1 MQRMLASL
9 HSRCFMSRRGI
20 FITLTSLF
28 LLTSSLSVVAQKKS
42 EPKKTETKQSDEKK
56 KQDAKAK
63 EDAKRS
69 RELEDASR
77 ALKKWLDEDVS
88 YIITSE
94 ERTTFKA
101 LKTDEE
107 REQFIESFWLR
118 RDPTPDTIDN
128 EFKDDHY
135 ERIAYSNEHFASGI
149 PGWKTDR
156 GRIYV
161 MYGKPDEIESH
172 PSGGTYDR
180 PIEEGGGTTST
191 FPFEVWR
198 YRYIEG
204 IGNEVLLEFVDPSMS
219 GEYRM
224 TIDPNEKDA
233 LLHVPGAGLTF
244 DEQFFGRDKADRISG
259 LTNPTN
265 TSALGNTSRMNPFD
279 RLQLYANIF
288 KPPEIKFKDL
298 EAIVTTK
305 LSYNLL
311 PFRFRTDFVRVTED
325 SVLTPI
331 TILLQNKDLAFQE
344 QQGIHRAMI
353 HVYGK
358 VTGVNGRVAPGGVF
372 EDTISQDIPDAL
384 FKQGLDS
391 ASIHQKIVPLR
402 PGLYKLDL
410 VLKDINS
417 GNVGTVSQ
425 RLQVPRFPDDKLQ
438 LSSLILADL
447 VENLPPSQIGSG
459 SFILGSN
466 KVRPNVSDD
475 FRHDRNLNL
484 WFQVYNLKLDEAT
497 TKPSATVETLI
508 TKNGREVKR
517 DVEQASELSNAAAQM
532 TLAKTV
538 SLKDFEPGEYSVKV
552 KVTDNLTKDVIASA
566 EKFTVR

>member
-1 MQRMLASL
+1 
-9 HSRCFMSRRGI
+9 MSRRGI
-20 FITLTSLF
+20 YITLTSLL
-28 LLTSSLSVVAQKKS
+28 LLTSSSWSVAQKKND
-42 EPKKTETKQSDEKK
+42 PKKEDTK
-56 KQDAKAK
+56 K
-63 EDAKRS
+63 EVPKNVQRS
-69 RELEDASR
+69 RELESASR
-77 ALKKWLDEDVS
+77 ALRKWLDEDVS
-88 YIITSE
+88 YIITNE
-94 ERTTFKA
+94 ERTAFKA

-107 REQFIESFWLR
+107 REQFIEQFWLR
-118 RDPTPDTIDN
+118 RDPTPDTVDN
-128 EFKDDHY
+128 EFKEEHY
-135 ERIAYSNEHFASGI
+135 ARIAYANERFASGI

-156 GRIYV
+156 GRIYIIW
-161 MYGKPDEIESH
+161 GKPDEIESH
-172 PSGGTYDR
+172 PSGGTYNR
-180 PIEEGGGTTST
+180 PIEDGGGTTST
-191 FPFEVWR
+191 FPFEIWR

-265 TSALGNTSRMNPFD
+265 TSALGNTSRNNPFD

-358 VTGVNGRVAPGGVF
+358 VTGINGRVAPGGVF

-391 ASIHQKIVPLR
+391 ASIHQKIIPLR

-475 FRHDRNLNL
+475 FRHDRNLTL

-497 TKPSATVETLI
+497 KKPSATVETLI

-532 TLAKTV
+532 TLSKMV
-538 SLKDFEPGEYSVKV
+538 PLKDFEPGEYSVQV

>member
-1 MQRMLASL
+1 
-9 HSRCFMSRRGI
+9 MSRRGI
-20 FITLTSLF
+20 FVTLTSLC
-28 LLTSSLSVVAQKKS
+28 LLTSSFSIAQKKND
-42 EPKKTETKQSDEKK
+42 PKKEDTKKEEQKK
-56 KQDAKAK
+56 REAAT
-63 EDAKRS
+63 KRS
-69 RELEDASR
+69 REQEAGSR
-77 ALKKWLDEDVS
+77 ALRKWLDEDVS
-88 YIITSE
+88 YIITNE
-94 ERTTFKA
+94 ERAAFKA

-107 REQFIESFWLR
+107 REQFIEQFWLR

-128 EFKDDHY
+128 EYKEDHY
-135 ERIAYSNEHFASGI
+135 ERIAYANERFASGI

-156 GRIYV
+156 GRIYIL
-161 MYGKPDEIESH
+161 YGKPDEIESH

-191 FPFEVWR
+191 FPFEIWR

-224 TIDPNEKDA
+224 TIDPSEKDA

-244 DEQFFGRDKADRISG
+244 DEQFLGIDKSQR
-259 LTNPTN
+259 LTNAN
-265 TSALGNTSRMNPFD
+265 GASLGNALGNTSRNNPFD
-279 RLQLYANIF
+279 RLQLMANIF

-331 TILLQNKDLAFQE
+331 TILMQNKDLAFQE
-344 QQGIHRAMI
+344 QEGIHRA
-353 HVYGK
+353 VVNVFGK
-358 VTGVNGRVAPGGVF
+358 ITGITGRVAPGGIF

-384 FKQGLDS
+384 FKQQLDGG
-391 ASIHQKIVPLR
+391 SIHQKVIPLR

-410 VLKDINS
+410 VLKDIHS

-425 RLQVPRFPDDKLQ
+425 RLQVPRFPEDKLQ
-438 LSSLILADL
+438 LSSLILADV
-447 VENLPPSQIGSG
+447 VENLPPSQVGSG
-459 SFILGSN
+459 SFILGAN
-466 KVRPNVSDD
+466 KVRPNVNDD
-475 FRHDRNLNL
+475 FRKDKNLNL

-497 TKPSATVETLI
+497 RKPSATVEMLI

-517 DVEQASELSNAAAQM
+517 EIEQASELSNAAAQM
-532 TLAKTV
+532 TLSKNV
-538 SLKDFEPGEYSVKV
+538 PLKDFEPGEYSVQV

>member
-1 MQRMLASL
+1 
-9 HSRCFMSRRGI
+9 MSRRGI
-20 FITLTSLF
+20 YITLTSLL
-28 LLTSSLSVVAQKKS
+28 LLTSSSWSVAQKKND
-42 EPKKTETKQSDEKK
+42 PKKEDTK
-56 KQDAKAK
+56 K
-63 EDAKRS
+63 EVPKNVQRS
-69 RELEDASR
+69 RELESASR
-77 ALKKWLDEDVS
+77 ALRKWLDEDVS
-88 YIITSE
+88 YIITNE
-94 ERTTFKA
+94 ERTAFKA

-107 REQFIESFWLR
+107 REQFIEQFWLR
-118 RDPTPDTIDN
+118 RDPTPDTVDN
-128 EFKDDHY
+128 EFKEEHY
-135 ERIAYSNEHFASGI
+135 ARIAYANERFASGI

-156 GRIYV
+156 GRIYIIW
-161 MYGKPDEIESH
+161 GKPDEIESH

-180 PIEEGGGTTST
+180 PIEEGGGQTST

-219 GEYRM
+219 GEYRL

-358 VTGVNGRVAPGGVF
+358 ITGVNGRVAPSGVF

-384 FKQGLDS
+384 FKQGLES
-391 ASIHQKIVPLR
+391 ASIHQKIIPLR

-466 KVRPNVSDD
+466 KVRPNVNDD
-475 FRHDRNLNL
+475 FRHDRSLNL
-484 WFQVYNLKLDEAT
+484 WFQVYNLKLDEASK
-497 TKPSATVETLI
+497 KPSATVETLI

-538 SLKDFEPGEYSVKV
+538 SLKDFEPGEYSVQV

>member
-1 MQRMLASL
+1 
-9 HSRCFMSRRGI
+9 MSRRGI
-20 FITLTSLF
+20 FITLISLF

-42 EPKKTETKQSDEKK
+42 EPKKTETKQSDAKK

-69 RELEDASR
+69 RELENASR

-135 ERIAYSNEHFASGI
+135 ERIAYANEHFASGI

-191 FPFEVWR
+191 FPFEIWR

-224 TIDPNEKDA
+224 TIDPSEKDA

-244 DEQFFGRDKADRISG
+244 DEQFNGTDKAREVVAQIASLLNGLDADRISDHFDG
-259 LTNPTN
+259 ADIQA
-265 TSALGNTSRMNPFD
+265 SVRAGNIPAIS
-279 RLQLYANIF
+279 
-288 KPPEIKFKDL
+288 PEVEMQRYFFVHHTPADTVDKIL
-298 EAIVTTK
+298 AI
-305 LSYNLL
+305 
-311 PFRFRTDFVRVTED
+311 
-325 SVLTPI
+325 
-331 TILLQNKDLAFQE
+331 DLARLVA
-344 QQGIHRAMI
+344 GIATMSYVVADMPQTLDRAM
-353 HVYGK
+353 K
-358 VTGVNGRVAPGGVF
+358 
-372 EDTISQDIPDAL
+372 
-384 FKQGLDS
+384 
-391 ASIHQKIVPLR
+391 
-402 PGLYKLDL
+402 
-410 VLKDINS
+410 
-417 GNVGTVSQ
+417 
-425 RLQVPRFPDDKLQ
+425 
-438 LSSLILADL
+438 
-447 VENLPPSQIGSG
+447 PS
-459 SFILGSN
+459 SN
-466 KVRPNVSDD
+466 K
-475 FRHDRNLNL
+475 
-484 WFQVYNLKLDEAT
+484 
-497 TKPSATVETLI
+497 
-508 TKNGREVKR
+508 
-517 DVEQASELSNAAAQM
+517 
-532 TLAKTV
+532 
-538 SLKDFEPGEYSVKV
+538 
-552 KVTDNLTKDVIASA
+552 
-566 EKFTVR
+566 

>member
-1 MQRMLASL
+1 
-9 HSRCFMSRRGI
+9 MSRRGI
-20 FITLTSLF
+20 YITLTSL
-28 LLTSSLSVVAQKKS
+28 LLLSSSSWSVAQKKND
-42 EPKKTETKQSDEKK
+42 PKKEDTK
-56 KQDAKAK
+56 K
-63 EDAKRS
+63 EVPKNVQRS
-69 RELEDASR
+69 RELESASR
-77 ALKKWLDEDVS
+77 ALRKWLDEDVS
-88 YIITSE
+88 YVITNE
-94 ERTTFKA
+94 ERTAFKA
-101 LKTDEE
+101 LKNDEE
-107 REQFIESFWLR
+107 REQFIEQFWLR
-118 RDPTPDTIDN
+118 RDPTPDTVDN
-128 EFKDDHY
+128 EFKEEHY
-135 ERIAYSNEHFASGI
+135 ARIAYANERFASGI

-156 GRIYV
+156 GRIYIIW
-161 MYGKPDEIESH
+161 GKPDEIESH

-265 TSALGNTSRMNPFD
+265 TSALGNTSRNNPFD

-358 VTGVNGRVAPGGVF
+358 VTGINGRVAPGGVF

-391 ASIHQKIVPLR
+391 ASIHQKIIPLR

-466 KVRPNVSDD
+466 KVRPNVNDD

-484 WFQVYNLKLDEAT
+484 WFQVYNLKLDDASK
-497 TKPSATVETLI
+497 KPSATVETLI

-538 SLKDFEPGEYSVKV
+538 SLKDFEPGEYSVQV

>member
-1 MQRMLASL
+1 
-9 HSRCFMSRRGI
+9 MSRRGI
-20 FITLTSLF
+20 FITLTSLL
-28 LLTSSLSVVAQKKS
+28 LLTSSWSVAQKKTD
-42 EPKKTETKQSDEKK
+42 PKKEDTK
-56 KQDAKAK
+56 K
-63 EDAKRS
+63 EVPKNVKRS
-69 RELEDASR
+69 REQESGSR
-77 ALKKWLDEDVS
+77 ALRKWLDEDVS
-88 YIITSE
+88 YIITNE
-94 ERTTFKA
+94 ERAAFKA

-107 REQFIESFWLR
+107 REQFIEQFWLR
-118 RDPTPDTIDN
+118 RDPTPDTVDN
-128 EFKDDHY
+128 EFKEEHY
-135 ERIAYSNEHFASGI
+135 ARIAYANERFASGI

-156 GRIYV
+156 GRIYII
-161 MYGKPDEIESH
+161 YGKADEIESH
-172 PSGGTYDR
+172 PSGGTIDR

-191 FPFEVWR
+191 FPFEIWR

-224 TIDPNEKDA
+224 TIDPSEKDA

-259 LTNPTN
+259 LTNSTN
-265 TSALGNTSRMNPFD
+265 GSALGNTSRMNPFD

-331 TILLQNKDLAFQE
+331 TMLLQNKDLAFQE

-358 VTGVNGRVAPGGVF
+358 ITGVNGRVAPGGVF

-384 FKQGLDS
+384 FKQLLEG
-391 ASIHQKIVPLR
+391 AAIHQKIIPLR

-466 KVRPNVSDD
+466 KVRPNVNDD
-475 FRHDRNLNL
+475 FRHDKNLNL
-484 WFQVYNLKLDEAT
+484 WFQVYNLKLDEGT
-497 TKPSATVETLI
+497 KKPSATVETLI
-508 TKNGREVKR
+508 TKSGREVKR
-517 DVEQASELSNAAAQM
+517 DVEEASELSNAAAQM
-532 TLAKTV
+532 TLSKSL
-538 SLKDFEPGEYSVKV
+538 SLKDFEPGEYSVQI

>member
-1 MQRMLASL
+1 
-9 HSRCFMSRRGI
+9 MSRRGI
-20 FITLTSLF
+20 YITLTSLL
-28 LLTSSLSVVAQKKS
+28 LLTSSWSVAQKKND
-42 EPKKTETKQSDEKK
+42 PKKEDTK
-56 KQDAKAK
+56 K
-63 EDAKRS
+63 EVPKNVQRS
-69 RELEDASR
+69 RELESASR
-77 ALKKWLDEDVS
+77 ALRKWLDEDVS
-88 YIITSE
+88 YVITNE
-94 ERTTFKA
+94 ERTAFKA
-101 LKTDEE
+101 LKNDEE
-107 REQFIESFWLR
+107 REQFIEQFWLR
-118 RDPTPDTIDN
+118 RDPTPDTVDN
-128 EFKDDHY
+128 EFKEEHY
-135 ERIAYSNEHFASGI
+135 ARIAYANERFASGI

-156 GRIYV
+156 GRIYIIW
-161 MYGKPDEIESH
+161 GKPDEIESH
-172 PSGGTYDR
+172 PSGGTYTR
-180 PIEEGGGTTST
+180 PIEEGGGQTST

-219 GEYRM
+219 GEYRL

-358 VTGVNGRVAPGGVF
+358 ITGVNGRVAPSGVF

-384 FKQGLDS
+384 FKQGLES
-391 ASIHQKIVPLR
+391 ASIHQKIIPLR

-466 KVRPNVSDD
+466 KVRPNVNDD

-484 WFQVYNLKLDEAT
+484 WFQVYNLKLDEASK
-497 TKPSATVETLI
+497 KPSATVETLI

-538 SLKDFEPGEYSVKV
+538 SLKDFEPGEYSVQV

>member
-1 MQRMLASL
+1 
-9 HSRCFMSRRGI
+9 MSRRGI
-20 FITLTSLF
+20 YITFTSLL
-28 LLTSSLSVVAQKKS
+28 LLTSSSWSVAQKKND
-42 EPKKTETKQSDEKK
+42 PKKEDTK
-56 KQDAKAK
+56 K
-63 EDAKRS
+63 EVPKNVQRS
-69 RELEDASR
+69 RELESASR
-77 ALKKWLDEDVS
+77 ALRRWLDEDVS
-88 YIITSE
+88 YIITNE
-94 ERTTFKA
+94 ERTAFKA

-107 REQFIESFWLR
+107 REQFIEQFWLR
-118 RDPTPDTIDN
+118 RDPTPDTVDN
-128 EFKDDHY
+128 EFKEEHY
-135 ERIAYSNEHFASGI
+135 ARIAYANERFASGI

-156 GRIYV
+156 GRIYIIW
-161 MYGKPDEIESH
+161 GKPDEIESH

-180 PIEEGGGTTST
+180 PIEDGGGTTST
-191 FPFEVWR
+191 FPFEIWR

-265 TSALGNTSRMNPFD
+265 TSALGNTSRNNPFD

-358 VTGVNGRVAPGGVF
+358 VTGINGRVAPGGVF

-384 FKQGLDS
+384 FKQGLES
-391 ASIHQKIVPLR
+391 ASIHQKIIPLR

-475 FRHDRNLNL
+475 FRHDRNLTL

-497 TKPSATVETLI
+497 KKPSATVETLI

-532 TLAKTV
+532 TLSKMV
-538 SLKDFEPGEYSVKV
+538 PLKDFEPGEYSVQV